1 MSMVTLPR
9 PGWHSG
15 FGQARVLGGRALR
28 EALRTPESSI
38 PTLFIPL
45 FFLVVNVGQAG
56 KIFPSS
62 STSFLAGQ
70 SYAAFQLPSSLLLA
84 ASFGSAALY
93 LVEDIE
99 GGYFDKLR
107 ATPVSRSALVI
118 GRLLAEAV
126 KSMLITALLVVLA
139 LPFGISIAS
148 GPLGFLLLLV
158 LTSLWAVVFAGFMQL
173 IALKTRS
180 AAATNSG
187 GLVFF
192 PLLFL
197 TPSFVPRGLLT
208 RPMEIAA
215 TCNPVTYVMEALRSL
230 ILHHFD
236 WGALARG
243 FGVVAVLG
251 VLMVVLN
258 VRFIRNYD

>member
-1 MSMVTLPR
+1 MSAIR
-9 PGWHSG
+9 
-15 FGQARVLGGRALR
+15 QAGMLSGRALR
-28 EALRTPESSI
+28 EGLRTPESSI

-56 KIFPSS
+56 RIFPA
-62 STSFLAGQ
+62 STTPFLEGQ
-70 SYAAFQLPSSLLLA
+70 SYAAFTLPASLLLA

-107 ATPVSRSALVI
+107 AAPVSRSSLVL
-118 GRLLAEAV
+118 GRLLAEGV
-126 KSMLITALLVVLA
+126 KIALVTTVLVVLA
-139 LPFGISIAS
+139 LPFGIRFAS
-148 GPLGFLLLLV
+148 GPIGFLLLLA
-158 LTSLWAVVFAGFMQL
+158 LTSLWAVAFSGFMQL
-173 IALKTRS
+173 IALKSRS

-197 TPSFVPRGLLT
+197 TPNFVPRELLT

-215 TCNPVTYVMEALRSL
+215 TFNPVTYVMEALRSL
-230 ILHHFD
+230 ILQD
-236 WGALARG
+236 LAWAPIARG

-251 VLMVVLN
+251 VVMLALN
-258 VRFIRNYD
+258 LRSIRNYD

>member
-1 MSMVTLPR
+1 VSHA
-9 PGWHSG
+9 W
-15 FGQARVLGGRALR
+15 VLGQRALR
-28 EALRTPESSI
+28 EAQRTPEALF

-56 KIFPSS
+56 KIFPAS
-62 STSFLAGQ
+62 STSFLGGQ

-84 ASFGSAALY
+84 ASFGTAALF

-107 ATPVSRSALVI
+107 AAPVGRTAIVL
-118 GRLLAEAV
+118 GRLLAEGV
-126 KSMLITALLVVLA
+126 KGLLIATLLVLLA
-139 LPFGISIAS
+139 LPFGISVAGGAVGFVLLIA
-148 GPLGFLLLLV
+148 
-158 LTSLWAVVFAGFMQL
+158 LTAMWSVVFTGFMQL
-173 IALKTRS
+173 IALTTRS

-197 TPSFVPRGLLT
+197 TPNFVPRETLT

-215 TCNPVTYVMEALRSL
+215 SLNPVTYVMEALRVL
-230 ILHHFD
+230 ILD
-236 WGALARG
+236 GLVWSDVLPG
-243 FGVVAVLG
+243 FAVVGVLG
-251 VLMVVLN
+251 VVMLALN
-258 VRFIRNYD
+258 VRVIANYD